1 MSNFET
7 VKTRFRKFI
16 VDNISN
22 LLTADKVFFA
32 TERFTMP
39 EKPYIMITELS
50 NNEDLGSG
58 RNVPLSKTL
67 EITEYKEVIFTVAIY
82 GLSEIDLAKEKD
94 MFRAELKNIR
104 NAFKTAMFTHVLK
117 KYFTV
122 QSITDLRPLSEIN
135 DTGFTYRYEFDIRCG
150 YNEIIT
156 TKQLPSQ
163 GVIID
168 LEENNIHIEVNN
180 KEISNV

>member
-1 MSNFET
+1 MSNFDE
-7 VKTRFRKFI
+7 VKNKFRDFI
-16 VDNISN
+16 VENISE
-22 LLTADKVFFA
+22 LLTADKIFFA

-58 RNVPLSKTL
+58 RNEPLSKNL
-67 EITEYKEVIFTVAIY
+67 EVTQYKETTFTIAIY
-82 GLSEIDLAKEKD
+82 GLSEVDFSKEKN
-94 MFRAELKNIR
+94 MFRNELNNIR
-104 NAFKTAMFTHVLK
+104 NAFDIARYTHILK

-122 QSITDLRPLSEIN
+122 QSMTDLRPLSEEN

-156 TKQLPSQ
+156 TEMKPSQ

-168 LEENNIHIEVNN
+168 LEENNIHFEVN
-180 KEISNV
+180 KENMNV

>member
-1 MSNFET
+1 MSDFVT
-7 VKTRFRKFI
+7 VKNKLRSFI
-16 VDNISN
+16 VENISE

-39 EKPYIMITELS
+39 EKPYIMIIELS

-58 RNVPLSKTL
+58 RNEPLSKNL
-67 EITEYKEVIFTVAIY
+67 EVTQYKETTFTIAIY
-82 GLSEIDLAKEKD
+82 GLSEVDFSEEKN
-94 MFRAELKNIR
+94 MFRNELNNIR
-104 NAFKTAMFTHVLK
+104 NAFDTARYTHILK

-122 QSITDLRPLSEIN
+122 QSMTDLRPLSEEN

-156 TKQLPSQ
+156 TEMKPSQ

-168 LEENNIHIEVNN
+168 LEENGIHEEIN
-180 KEISNV
+180 KENMNV

>member
-1 MSNFET
+1 MSDFVT
-7 VKTRFRKFI
+7 VKNKLRSFI
-16 VDNISN
+16 VENISE

-58 RNVPLSKTL
+58 RNEPLSKNL
-67 EITEYKEVIFTVAIY
+67 EVTQYKETTFTIAIY
-82 GLSEIDLAKEKD
+82 GLSEVDFSEEKN
-94 MFRAELKNIR
+94 MFRNELNNIR
-104 NAFKTAMFTHVLK
+104 NAFDTARYTHILK

-122 QSITDLRPLSEIN
+122 QSMTDLRPLSEEN

-156 TKQLPSQ
+156 TEMKPSQ

-168 LEENNIHIEVNN
+168 LEENGIHEEIN
-180 KEISNV
+180 KENMNV

>member
-1 MSNFET
+1 MSDFVT
-7 VKTRFRKFI
+7 VKNKLRSFI
-16 VDNISN
+16 VDNISE
-22 LLTADKVFFA
+22 LLIADKVFFA

-58 RNVPLSKTL
+58 RNEPLSKNL
-67 EITEYKEVIFTVAIY
+67 EVTQYKETTFTIAIY
-82 GLSEIDLAKEKD
+82 GLSEVDFSEEKN
-94 MFRAELKNIR
+94 MFRNELNNIR
-104 NAFKTAMFTHVLK
+104 NAFDTARYTHILK

-122 QSITDLRPLSEIN
+122 QSMTDLRPLSEEN

-156 TKQLPSQ
+156 TEMKPSQ

-168 LEENNIHIEVNN
+168 LEENNIHFEVN
-180 KEISNV
+180 KENMNV

>member
-7 VKTRFRKFI
+7 VKTRFRNFI
-16 VDNISN
+16 TQNISE

-58 RNVPLSKTL
+58 RNEPKNKIL
-67 EITEYKEVIFTVAIY
+67 EVTEYKETTFTVAIY
-82 GLSEIDLAKEKD
+82 GLSETDFEKEKEK
-94 MFRAELKNIR
+94 FRAELKQIR
-104 NAFKTAMFTHVLK
+104 NAFKNAMFTHVLK
-117 KYFTV
+117 KYFTI
-122 QSITDLRPLSEIN
+122 QSITDLRPLNEEN
-135 DTGFTYRYEFDIRCG
+135 ETGFTYRYEFDIRCG

-156 TKQLPSQ
+156 TEMLQSQ

-168 LEENNIHIEVNN
+168 LEENGIHIEENKKENVN
-180 KEISNV
+180 V